1 MFQAQTSQRSERRR
15 WFALVVVCLAMLM
28 NALDGTVVNVALP
41 RIQESLNFSQAGLA
55 WVIDAYM
62 ISFAGLLLMSG
73 RLGDLI
79 GRKKVFVAGLLVFTG
94 ASAVCGLADSSALLI
109 AARFVQGIGAALS
122 SSVILAI
129 IATEFPDARER
140 AKAMSA
146 YIFVAVGGGSI
157 GLLAG
162 GALTQAIDWHWIFF
176 INLPIGLIALLLG
189 LWLVDENEGIGLGKG
204 VDVLGSL
211 LVTAGLMV
219 GVYAVVKSTSYG
231 WGSVHTLGALAISV
245 ALIACFILVEAR
257 VSNPIMPLRI
267 FRVRGLASSSLV
279 RGFMFIGMYGCFF
292 IGTLY
297 LEHVLHYSAM
307 QTGLAFLPM
316 TLVVAALSSGIT
328 ARLVHRFGPR
338 AVALPAIALATA
350 GLALLS
356 QAGAHTSY
364 FPELVLSFLLMGA
377 GMGAA
382 SVPLLTVAMADVP
395 PRDAGL
401 ASGIVNV
408 SMQVAGALGVA
419 VLGTIST
426 DRTKSLSTAGDPIV
440 HALTGG
446 YQLAFVIAA
455 AMVLA
460 GLIVAIFVMRTRQG
474 EEQRIEV
481 ERRETAASPQVLAAE
496 TAGSPQV
503 VAAELA

>member
-1 MFQAQTSQRSERRR
+1 MSAATITATSLQSDRRR
-15 WFALVVVCLAMLM
+15 WAALVVVCLAMLM

-41 RIQESLNFSQAGLA
+41 RIQQDLHFTQAGLA
-55 WVIDAYM
+55 WVVDAYM

-79 GRKKVFVAGLLVFTG
+79 GRKKIFIAGLVVFTG
-94 ASAVCGLADSSALLI
+94 ASAVCGVAGSEGMLI
-109 AARFVQGIGAALS
+109 AARFVQGIGGALS

-129 IATEFPDARER
+129 IATEFPNPRER

-176 INLPIGLIALLLG
+176 INLPIGLLALLAG
-189 LWLVDENEGIGLGKG
+189 LWLVEENEGIGLGKG

-219 GVYAVVKSTSYG
+219 GVYAVVKSTTYG
-231 WGSVHTLGALAISV
+231 WGSPQTLGFLALSLVLV
-245 ALIACFILVEAR
+245 AAFGLVEAR

-267 FRVRGLASSSLV
+267 LSVRGLMSSSLV
-279 RGFMFIGMYGCFF
+279 RGFMFVGMYGCFF

-307 QTGLAFLPM
+307 KTGLAFLPM
-316 TLVVAALSSGIT
+316 TLVVGGLSTGVT
-328 ARLVHRFGPR
+328 ARLVQRFGAR
-338 AVALPAIALATA
+338 TTALPAIACAA
-350 GLALLS
+350 IGLALLS
-356 QAGAHTSY
+356 QADAHTSY
-364 FPELVLSFLLMGA
+364 FPGLVVPFVLMGL

-382 SVPLLTVAMADVP
+382 SVPLLTMAMADVP
-395 PRDAGL
+395 HRDAGL

-419 VLGTIST
+419 VLGTISA
-426 DRTKSLSTAGDPIV
+426 DRTKALTAHGDPLRGALDGGYHIAFLV
-440 HALTGG
+440 AAGMVAVGLLVAVVTMRKPKASQPDLVEELMQAEEAHSHAL
-446 YQLAFVIAA
+446 
-455 AMVLA
+455 
-460 GLIVAIFVMRTRQG
+460 VAQPVA
-474 EEQRIEV
+474 EV
-481 ERRETAASPQVLAAE
+481 A
-496 TAGSPQV
+496 
-503 VAAELA
+503 

>member
-1 MFQAQTSQRSERRR
+1 MAFQETASADRSNRRR
-15 WFALVVVCLAMLM
+15 WLALIVVCLAMLM
-28 NALDGTVVNVALP
+28 NALDSTVVNVALP
-41 RIQESLNFSQAGLA
+41 RIQEGLGFSQAGLA

-79 GRKKVFVAGLLVFTG
+79 GRKRVFVAGLLIFTA
-94 ASAVCGLADSSALLI
+94 ASAVCGVAGSEAVLI
-109 AARFVQGIGAALS
+109 GARFVQGIGAALS

-129 IATEFPDARER
+129 IATEFPDPKER

-176 INLPIGLIALLLG
+176 INLPIGAIALLLG
-189 LWLVDENEGIGLGKG
+189 VWLVQENEGIGIGKG
-204 VDVLGSL
+204 VDVLGSV
-211 LVTAGLMV
+211 LVTAGLMA

-231 WGSVHTLGALAISV
+231 WGSVQTLGFLALSL
-245 ALIACFILVEAR
+245 ALIGCFVVVEAR
-257 VSNPIMPLRI
+257 VENPIMPLRI
-267 FRVRGLASSSLV
+267 LAVRGLASSSLV

-297 LEHVLHYSAM
+297 LEHILGYGALE
-307 QTGLAFLPM
+307 TGLAFLPM
-316 TLVVAALSSGIT
+316 TLVVAILSTGVT
-328 ARLVHRFGPR
+328 AQLVARFGPR
-338 AVALPAIALATA
+338 ATALPAIALAAA

-356 QAGAHTSY
+356 QAGRHTSY
-364 FPELVLSFLLMGA
+364 FPGLVIPFVLMGI

-395 PRDAGL
+395 LRDAGL

-419 VLGTIST
+419 ILGTIAADHS
-426 DRTKSLSTAGDPIV
+426 KALSVRGQSPAS
-440 HALTGG
+440 ALMGG
-446 YQLAFVIAA
+446 YQLAFTVAA
-455 AMVLA
+455 GMVLL
-460 GLIVAIFVMRTRQG
+460 GLLVAAVVMRTQTGEG
-474 EEQRIEV
+474 EEEPV
-481 ERRETAASPQVLAAE
+481 EAPAAPPASAPARVAAGAASR
-496 TAGSPQV
+496 S
-503 VAAELA
+503 